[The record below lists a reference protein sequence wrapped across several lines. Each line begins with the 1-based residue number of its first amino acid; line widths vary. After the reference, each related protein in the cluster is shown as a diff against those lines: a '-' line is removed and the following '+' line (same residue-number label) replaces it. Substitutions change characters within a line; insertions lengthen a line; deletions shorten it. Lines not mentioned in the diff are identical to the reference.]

1 MIALTIER
9 QGDEMKITIIGA
21 GNSGLAMAAHL
32 SIEGHEVTLWNRTV
46 ENIQD
51 LLDRPYIHC
60 SGVING
66 KAYITCV
73 TNDLSIAL
81 EEPEIIFV
89 TTPAFSHAE
98 LAAQFAIYLTEPT
111 TIILNPGRTFGAL
124 EFQYNFHKKNPFVYP
139 IIAETQTILYTCRK
153 ITQNEVEIY
162 ALKHDVLIST
172 ISGIENKAIIKG
184 LPTVLQDKFIPAASM
199 IETSIGNVGMIM
211 HCAPLLLN
219 TGWVES
225 ENDDFNYYRT
235 GISQTVANFIEK
247 MDNERIEV
255 AKKLG
260 HPVEPAMEWMKRT
273 YDLEGDNLY
282 AVIQNNEAYAT
293 ISAPRS
299 LGHRYIMED
308 IPTGLVP
315 LEAVGKELGLEMKTI
330 GLIIDLASVLM
341 EIDFRKE
348 GRNLHELIE
357 KNGISAK
364 MMLN

>member
-1 MIALTIER
+1 MR
-9 QGDEMKITIIGA
+9 ITVIGA

-32 SIEGHEVTLWNRTV
+32 SIEGHEVTLWNRSR

-51 LLDRPYIHC
+51 LLENPVIRC

-66 KAYITCV
+66 DAAITHV
-73 TNDLSIAL
+73 TNDLCVAL
-81 EEPEIIFV
+81 DDPEVIFV

-98 LAAQFAIYLTEPT
+98 LATQFAIYLTKPT

-124 EFQYNFHKKNPFVYP
+124 EFQYNFHKKNPFVVP

-153 ITQNEVEIY
+153 VTQNEVEIY
-162 ALKHDVLIST
+162 ALKQDVLIST
-172 ISGIENKAIIKG
+172 ISDADIETVVAS
-184 LPTVLQDKFIPAASM
+184 LPRGLQDKFIPAASM

-211 HCAPLLLN
+211 HCAPIILN

-235 GISQTVANFIEK
+235 GISQTIANFIEK
-247 MDNERIEV
+247 MDNERIAV
-255 AKKLG
+255 ADKLG
-260 HPVEPAMEWMKRT
+260 HPIESAKEWMKRT
-273 YDLEGDNLY
+273 YNLEGDSLY
-282 AVIQNNEAYAT
+282 EVIQNNEAYAT

-299 LGHRYIMED
+299 LDHRYVMED

-315 LEAVGKELGLEMKTI
+315 LEAVGKELGLEMKAI
-330 GLIIDLASVLM
+330 GLVIDLASTLL

-364 MMLN
+364 MILS

>member
-1 MIALTIER
+1 MR
-9 QGDEMKITIIGA
+9 ITVIGA

-32 SIEGHEVTLWNRTV
+32 SIEGHEVTLWNRSK

-51 LLDRPYIHC
+51 LLDNPVIRC

-66 KAYITCV
+66 EAFITLV
-73 TNDLSIAL
+73 TDNLRIAL
-81 EEPEIIFV
+81 ANPEVIFV
-89 TTPAFSHAE
+89 TTPAFSHAD
-98 LAAQFAIYLTEPT
+98 LAAQFAIYLTKLT

-124 EFQYNFHKKNPFVYP
+124 EFQYNFHKKNPFVNP

-153 ITQNEVEIY
+153 INQNEVEIY
-162 ALKHDVLIST
+162 ALKQDVLIST
-172 ISGIENKAIIKG
+172 ISGDDNEVLVQA
-184 LPTVLQDKFIPAASM
+184 LPTGLRDKFIPAGSM

-211 HCAPLLLN
+211 HCAPILLN

-235 GISQTVANFIEK
+235 GISKTIAHYIEK
-247 MDNERIEV
+247 MDNERIAV
-255 AKKLG
+255 AKALG
-260 HPVEPAMEWMKRT
+260 HPIESAMEWMKRT
-273 YDLEGDNLY
+273 YDLEGDTLY
-282 AVIQNNEAYAT
+282 AVIQNNAAYAT

-299 LGHRYIMED
+299 LNHRYITED

-315 LEAVGKELGLEMKTI
+315 LEAVGKELGLEMKAI
-330 GLIIDLASVLM
+330 SLIIDLASALM

-364 MMLN
+364 MILN

>member
-1 MIALTIER
+1 
-9 QGDEMKITIIGA
+9 MKITIIGA

-51 LLDRPYIHC
+51 LLKNPIIHC

-66 KAYITCV
+66 EAHIACV
-73 TNDLSIAL
+73 TNELRVAL
-81 EEPEIIFV
+81 AEPEIIFV
-89 TTPAFSHAE
+89 TTPAFSHAG
-98 LAAQFAIYLTEPT
+98 LAEQFAIYLTKKT

-124 EFQYNFHKKNPFVYP
+124 EFQYNFHKKNPFVNP

-153 ITQNEVEIY
+153 VTQNEVEIY

-172 ISGIENKAIIKG
+172 ISGDDNETLVKA
-184 LPTVLQDKFIPAASM
+184 LPTGLQDKFMPAASM

-225 ENDDFNYYRT
+225 EKDDFNYYRT
-235 GISQTVANFIEK
+235 GISQTIAHFIEK

-260 HPVEPAMEWMKRT
+260 HPIETAMEWMKRT
-273 YDLEGDNLY
+273 YHLEGDNLY

-293 ISAPRS
+293 RSAPRS
-299 LGHRYIMED
+299 LEHRYIMED

-315 LEAVGKELGLEMKTI
+315 LEAVGKELGLEMKAI
-330 GLIIDLASVLM
+330 GLIIDLASTLM

-357 KNGISAK
+357 ENGISAK
-364 MMLN
+364 RILN

>member
-1 MIALTIER
+1 
-9 QGDEMKITIIGA
+9 MKITIIGA

-32 SIEGHEVTLWNRTV
+32 SIEGHEVTLWNRTA

-51 LLDRPYIHC
+51 LLINPIIHC

-66 KAYITCV
+66 EAHIARV
-73 TNDLSIAL
+73 TSELRVAL
-81 EEPEIIFV
+81 DEPEIIFV
-89 TTPAFSHAE
+89 TTPAFSHAR
-98 LAAQFAIYLTEPT
+98 LAEQFAIYLTKKT

-124 EFQYNFHKKNPFVYP
+124 EFQYNFHKKNPFVNP

-172 ISGIENKAIIKG
+172 ISGEDNESLVKA
-184 LPTVLQDKFIPAASM
+184 LPTGLQDKFIPAASM

-211 HCAPLLLN
+211 HCAPILLN

-235 GISQTVANFIEK
+235 GISQTIAHFIEK

-260 HPVEPAMEWMKRT
+260 HPIETAMEWMKRT
-273 YDLEGDNLY
+273 YNLEGDNLY

-293 ISAPRS
+293 ILAPRS
-299 LGHRYIMED
+299 LEHRYIMED

-315 LEAVGKELGLEMKTI
+315 LEAVGKELGLEMKAI
-330 GLIIDLASVLM
+330 GLIIDLASTLM
-341 EIDFRKE
+341 EINFRKE

-364 MMLN
+364 MILS

>member
-1 MIALTIER
+1 MR
-9 QGDEMKITIIGA
+9 ITVIGA

-32 SIEGHEVTLWNRTV
+32 SIEGHEVTLWNRSK

-51 LLDRPYIHC
+51 LLDNSVIRC

-66 KAYITCV
+66 EAFITLV
-73 TNDLSIAL
+73 TDNLRIAL
-81 EEPEIIFV
+81 ANPEVIFV
-89 TTPAFSHAE
+89 TTPAFSHAD
-98 LAAQFAIYLTEPT
+98 LAVQFAIYLTKPT

-124 EFQYNFHKKNPFVYP
+124 EFQYNFHKKNPFVNP

-162 ALKHDVLIST
+162 ALKQDVLIST
-172 ISGIENKAIIKG
+172 ISGDENDALVQA
-184 LPTVLQDKFIPAASM
+184 LPTGLRDKFIPAGSM

-211 HCAPLLLN
+211 HCAPILLN

-235 GISQTVANFIEK
+235 GISQTIAHYIEK
-247 MDNERIEV
+247 MDNERIAV
-255 AKKLG
+255 AKALG
-260 HPVEPAMEWMKRT
+260 HPIESAMEWMKRT
-273 YDLEGDNLY
+273 YDIEGKSLY
-282 AVIQNNEAYAT
+282 EVIQNNAAYAT

-299 LGHRYIMED
+299 LDHRYIMED

-315 LEAVGKELGLEMKTI
+315 LEAVGKELGLEMQAI
-330 GLIIDLASVLM
+330 SLIIDLASALM

-364 MMLN
+364 MILN